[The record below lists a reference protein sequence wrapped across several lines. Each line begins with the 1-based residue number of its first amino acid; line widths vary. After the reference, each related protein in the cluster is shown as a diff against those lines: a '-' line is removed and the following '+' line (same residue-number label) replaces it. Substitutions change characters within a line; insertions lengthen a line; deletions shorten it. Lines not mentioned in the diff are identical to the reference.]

1 MTCVVSLAP
10 APSLN
15 YVKFLG
21 RAGILLPTAV
31 QSPAMT
37 AGIGRALLRVLVLFL
52 PCAAFAAPGDVL
64 FSDNFERANL
74 APWTTTNNSRSGIL
88 TGGQVS
94 NSPNRGAYTRRQV
107 VTVTSPAFNAAV
119 PGAEIAIWV
128 RHGSDAFS
136 EYPDGGEDLA
146 IEYRRANNSWA
157 QLLFYNGGGTAG
169 QTFND
174 VVTLPPDALH
184 GNLAIRARQTGG
196 SGTDYDYWHFD
207 DVIVTERAAPPPIAI
222 GSCDDFEGGLSGNW
236 LINPTT
242 GFAGASA
249 ATSQSPVSS
258 MFLNGGVVAVNSI
271 PLDTSDPY
279 FTNLTMWIRRGSDTF
294 SEDPDTG
301 ENLVVEYLDD
311 VGGWIPLET
320 FAGNG
325 GAGQVYVRSYNLP
338 AAGRHGAMQ
347 LRFRM
352 TGGSGAGWD
361 FWHIDDVCFDQ
372 EFVPILVVAKNA
384 ATISDPANGT
394 TNPKSIPG
402 SVSRYTLEVT
412 NQGLGTVDVDTLAI
426 SDIIAAGASM
436 IVDTSGGDPVR
447 FTDGAVSSGLSFT
460 YATDVSY
467 SSQPGGGAPFNYIPV
482 PDPDGVD
489 PAVTGF
495 RVNPTGGMNA
505 ASGPSTPSFLLEFE
519 VRIQ

>member
-1 MTCVVSLAP
+1 VS
-10 APSLN
+10 S
-15 YVKFLG
+15 
-21 RAGILLPTAV
+21 PT
-31 QSPAMT
+31 
-37 AGIGRALLRVLVLFL
+37 
-52 PCAAFAAPGDVL
+52 
-64 FSDNFERANL
+64 
-74 APWTTTNNSRSGIL
+74 
-88 TGGQVS
+88 
-94 NSPNRGAYTRRQV
+94 
-107 VTVTSPAFNAAV
+107 FNAAV
-119 PGAEIAIWV
+119 PAAEISIWV

-136 EYPDGGEDLA
+136 EYPDGGEDFV

-174 VVTLPPDALH
+174 VVSLPPDALH

-207 DVIVTERAAPPPIAI
+207 DVVVTERAAAPTLAI

-236 LINPTT
+236 LINPTS
-242 GFAGASA
+242 GFAGVSA
-249 ATSQSPVSS
+249 ATSQSPTRS
-258 MFLNGGVVAVNSI
+258 MFLNGGVVAVSSI

-279 FTNLTMWIRRGSDTF
+279 FSNLTMWIRRGADSF

-320 FAGNG
+320 FAGSG
-325 GAGQVYVRSYNLP
+325 GAGQVFVRSYNLP
-338 AAGRHGAMQ
+338 AAGRHGALQ

-384 ATISDPANGT
+384 ATISDPANGVS
-394 TNPKSIPG
+394 NPKSIPG

-412 NQGLGTVDVDTLAI
+412 NQGLGTVDVDTLVI
-426 SDIIAAGASM
+426 NDIIATGAAMVVAS
-436 IVDTSGGDPVR
+436 SGGDPVR
-447 FTDGAVSSGLSFT
+447 FTDGTVTSGLSFT
-460 YATDVSY
+460 YATDVTF

-495 RVNPTGGMNA
+495 RVNPSGGMNA
-505 ASGPSTPSFLLEFE
+505 ASGLSTPSFLIEFD